1 MNTATDAWLG
11 VIAVGLP
18 LAGALVIWRWGGRFP
33 HAQRGAAAAVFG
45 VAGLAALLLFLLNGH
60 YACILSAGRGS
71 CLTDGLGTLGVCLVN
86 AFFAVRCVL
95 PEAGGRG
102 RSVILGLLL
111 SGALAGM
118 GTAQNLLV
126 LIVFLNLFMF
136 VVYRWLTGKGI
147 QPRFLVVRDDYKD
160 DENR

>member
-1 MNTATDAWLG
+1 MPYDTWLR
-11 VIAVGLP
+11 VIAVGAL

-33 HAQRGAAAAVFG
+33 RAQRWVAAGVFG
-45 VAGLAALLLFLLNGH
+45 AAGLAATLLFLLNRH

-71 CLTDGLGTLGVCLVN
+71 CLTDGLGTLAVCTLN
-86 AFFAVRCVL
+86 AFLAARCVL
-95 PEAGGRG
+95 PETGSRG
-102 RSVILGLLL
+102 RSVILSLLL

-136 VVYRWLTGKGI
+136 VVYRWPTGKGI
-147 QPRFLVVRDDYKD
+147 QPRFLVLRDDYKD
-160 DENR
+160 DESR